1 MELILQN
8 RQLSLH
14 TKRVVKINYALVAGK
29 LLALSSEGI
38 TSQLAGEIL
47 VSNYSSSTEAVVVES
62 FCS

>member
-14 TKRVVKINYALVAGK
+14 IKRVVKVNHALVAGK

-38 TSQLAGEIL
+38 ISQLAGEIL
-47 VSNYSSSTEAVVVES
+47 VSSHSSSAEAVTV
-62 FCS
+62 